1 MRSLGKFG
9 ALAIAVLAIS
19 AIGAASASAA
29 KFTYN
34 PLTGTLAGHAKTT
47 QVFTVNGGK
56 IECKGA
62 EVSGTIVEL
71 SPEKQDYTVTY
82 RECKAFGASTVDV
95 SQVTYLFTA
104 DGQVHLQST
113 LKVTP
118 TVFGASAC
126 TLEIKPQTMKSV
138 DYAGGSPMVV
148 TSTIT
153 AIEYTSTG
161 GICGSSGTNGAY
173 AGSFEI
179 ERVGGGTISVDP

>member
-1 MRSLGKFG
+1 MRCFKKLSVVGL
-9 ALAIAVLAIS
+9 AVLALS
-19 AIGAASASAA
+19 ALGASSASAA

-34 PLTGTLAGHAKTT
+34 PSSGTLAGHAKTT

-56 IECKGA
+56 IECNGA
-62 EVSGTIVEL
+62 EVTGTIVEL

-82 RECKAFGASTVDV
+82 RECKAFGTSTVDV

-104 DGQVHLQST
+104 IGQVHLQST

-126 TLEIKPQTMKSV
+126 TLEIKPQTMKSA

-153 AIEYTSTG
+153 ALEYTSTG
-161 GICGSSGTNGAY
+161 GICGSSGTNGTY
-173 AGSFEI
+173 SGSLEI